1 MTFLVYDL
9 AFGFL
14 IHCECSRA
22 KSSPANPFKI
32 PQLHRPSSRFLS
44 PLILHSGWQGCW
56 SLSQQSRAKRQSYS
70 SRNVHVIGRWQEA
83 EAPPSLHLQR
93 RRDSNST
100 RRGSREWNLQPLQ
113 ISAAFIV
120 VHFSERD
127 RAAGCGWADAVWA
140 QHLSAA
146 ICIALTFI
154 CSFGTDMN
162 VFTGAVTQPLQSA
175 AMCQQITSIK
185 ELLCCVAADPCCLLL
200 LFCSGEPVVS
210 QQCSRLVATIRRNRV
225 WKNREKDVNLLS
237 SVLSYIWVYENTEMS
252 HTVSKQNVEFGS
264 RWNGFK
270 NLTVFF
276 RQAGWISRFFFFFF
290 KVNQYLAKLRSRSI
304 STRLTLWFSL
314 QLIGY
319 IGLMLATAEFIC
331 QTWFNFYL
339 HLPKR

>member
-1 MTFLVYDL
+1 MKWNGFDYFSSSQSYRGKKWPIQNRNLRRQSGQTLPWCDAPVCHCLCLTQCIESSLLQQIVFQTVVQNSSPVTFLVYDL

-44 PLILHSGWQGCW
+44 PLILHSRWQGCW
-56 SLSQQSRAKRQSYS
+56 SPSQQSWAKRQSYS
-70 SRNVHVIGRWQEA
+70 LLNVHVIGRWREP

-113 ISAAFIV
+113 ISAAFVV

-175 AMCQQITSIK
+175 PMCRQITSIK

-200 LFCSGEPVVS
+200 LFCSGESVVS
-210 QQCSRLVATIRRNRV
+210 QQCSLLVATIRRNRV
-225 WKNREKDVNLLS
+225 SKNREQDVNLLS
-237 SVLSYIWVYENTEMS
+237 SVLSYIWVYENT
-252 HTVSKQNVEFGS
+252 
-264 RWNGFK
+264 
-270 NLTVFF
+270 
-276 RQAGWISRFFFFFF
+276 
-290 KVNQYLAKLRSRSI
+290 
-304 STRLTLWFSL
+304 
-314 QLIGY
+314 
-319 IGLMLATAEFIC
+319 
-331 QTWFNFYL
+331 
-339 HLPKR
+339 